1 MAKLLPEADALLI
14 SDYNLGVMTD
24 QVKRQA
30 LALARQYQLPVAV
43 DSRHQILT
51 YKGASIVTPN
61 LEEARGALGR
71 DLTGDDEIVE
81 AAGQLLSKLNCE
93 AVIITRGED
102 GMTLKLADG
111 QSWHL
116 PALNPTQVFDV
127 TGAGD
132 TVIGTLT
139 LALAAGASY
148 FEAAV
153 LANLA
158 AGLVVRKLGT
168 ATVSSEELE
177 AALAE
182 LANLS
187 FPPQAE
193 LKSVST

>member
-1 MAKLLPEADALLI
+1 
-14 SDYNLGVMTD
+14 MTD
-24 QVKRQA
+24 QVNRQA

-187 FPPQAE
+187 FHLQAE